1 MRTYL
6 RITLRYEGHEKLNL
20 ISGVIVCLLMGF
32 VSPVNAQNISLFL
45 DLTWEQAADLAQ
57 RR

>member
-1 MRTYL
+1 MRDMK
-6 RITLRYEGHEKLNL
+6 KLNL

-32 VSPVNAQNISLFL
+32 VSPVNAQKYKSVFR
-45 DLTWEQAADLAQ
+45 DLTWEQAADLAAK